1 MKIKIKS
8 YWPAI
13 VWMILS
19 TVAFCLPGSVL
30 PKDNWLGK
38 INADKWIHIGI
49 FTIMVFLWCVP
60 LLHRSAQ
67 KPLIRLFI
75 LITFALFGF
84 GVLIELVQHF
94 FISNRSFDWG
104 DIGADTVGC
113 LIGFFFSQR
122 QWKTT
127 LN

>member
-8 YWPAI
+8 FWPAI

-30 PKDNWLGK
+30 PKNTWLGK

-49 FTIMVFLWCVP
+49 FTIMVFFWCIP
-60 LLHRSAQ
+60 LLNRQVQ
-67 KPLIRLFI
+67 KPLIKLFTQ
-75 LITFALFGF
+75 ITIALFGF
-84 GVLIELVQHF
+84 GVLIELIQHF
-94 FISNRSFDWG
+94 FIYSRSFDWG
-104 DIGADTVGC
+104 DVGADAVGC
-113 LIGFFFSQR
+113 FVGFYLSTR
-122 QWKTT
+122 QWKAT